1 MGTPERYEDTR
12 DPKNPPNSLLRPKVR
27 SAALYWY
34 LGSVVAVFVLVGV
47 ALIFWMA
54 AHPRPT
60 ADAAEEKMVGTSGY
74 RQDGGHN
81 PEPQLKNT
89 RDELK
94 YRGF

>member
-1 MGTPERYEDTR
+1 MAT
-12 DPKNPPNSLLRPKVR
+12 NSVLRPQVR

-34 LGSVVAVFVLVGV
+34 LGSVVMFVIVGV

-54 AHPRPT
+54 AHPTPT
-60 ADAAEEKMVGTSGY
+60 ADGAEEQMVGASGY
-74 RQDGGHN
+74 RLDGGHN
-81 PEPQLKNT
+81 PDPQPKST